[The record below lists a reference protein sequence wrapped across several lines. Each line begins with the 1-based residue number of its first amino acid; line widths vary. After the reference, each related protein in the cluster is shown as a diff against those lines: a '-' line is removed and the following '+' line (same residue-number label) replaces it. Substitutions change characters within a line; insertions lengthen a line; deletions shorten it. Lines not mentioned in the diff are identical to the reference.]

1 MTNKSG
7 LLTKTEK
14 GVIFMSAKRKV
25 SWRDIFDNFKTVYPT
40 LSKNAR
46 DFRPH
51 DYMSIIVYF
60 RDGSQ
65 MIYDDVR
72 KRGKLI
78 VA

>member
-7 LLTKTEK
+7 YLTKTEK

-25 SWRDIFDNFKTVYPT
+25 SWRDIFDNFKVIYPT
-40 LSKNAR
+40 LSKYAR

-60 RDGSQ
+60 IDGSQ